1 LWRKHK
7 GENKMQ
13 YLYSALLLHKA
24 DQEINE
30 KALTK
35 VLKAAGVVADDA
47 RVKSLVAALGEIDI
61 EEALATAVMTPSAAP
76 SAAPAASASTTADAV
91 EEEEEEEE
99 EGEVID
105 DDEGLGSLFG

>member
-1 LWRKHK
+1 
-7 GENKMQ
+7 M
-13 YLYSALLLHKA
+13 
-24 DQEINE
+24 
-30 KALTK
+30 
-35 VLKAAGVVADDA
+35 KAAGVVADDA